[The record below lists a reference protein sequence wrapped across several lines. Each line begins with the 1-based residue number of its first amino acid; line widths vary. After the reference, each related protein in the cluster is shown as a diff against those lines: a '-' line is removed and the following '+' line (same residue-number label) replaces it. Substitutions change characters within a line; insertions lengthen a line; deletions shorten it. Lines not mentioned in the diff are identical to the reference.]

1 MTAPQAFDSW
11 PYSMNL
17 KGKYMKR
24 MFTLM
29 ITLAFVLSA
38 AGHASAW
45 VKGNPAGKGNPQGK
59 FSSAPPPFQVSYE
72 DGTYR
77 GIFADRGDI
86 QVALQF
92 TLVDNHVTAIS
103 FRQLFHSGIDYLTG
117 KDYVTVQGIKEQ
129 HQALINYLIGK
140 DIRSALQDLYDPG
153 SIVTFEVD
161 KFDSHEAFTG
171 GTLRAGK
178 VISAARDALNRGVY
192 RY

>member
-1 MTAPQAFDSW
+1 
-11 PYSMNL
+11 
-17 KGKYMKR
+17 MKR

-86 QVALQF
+86 HL
-92 TLVDNHVTAIS
+92 
-103 FRQLFHSGIDYLTG
+103 
-117 KDYVTVQGIKEQ
+117 
-129 HQALINYLIGK
+129 
-140 DIRSALQDLYDPG
+140 
-153 SIVTFEVD
+153 
-161 KFDSHEAFTG
+161 
-171 GTLRAGK
+171 
-178 VISAARDALNRGVY
+178 
-192 RY
+192 